1 MPRTANFNWTVLRAQ
16 KELCAQIW
24 TAFSVF
30 PFFFGKLKI
39 LRGFL
44 AFWSF
49 FCGKLQFGRSRS
61 SEGIER
67 TDFMSGSRPIQ
78 CLLPFYKKY
87 ENLTWISCIL
97 VFFCGELQFDRSRSS
112 EGIERTD
119 LMSGSS
125 PIQCLLPFYKKYENP
140 RKISCI
146 LVFLYLA

>member
-1 MPRTANFNWTVLRAQ
+1 MKFGPNVHQILLISVRGNSSTFGHFWRKSRMPRTANFNWTVLRAQ

-30 PFFFGKLKI
+30 PRFFEKLKI

-49 FCGKLQFGRSRS
+49 FCGKLQFDG
-61 SEGIER
+61 
-67 TDFMSGSRPIQ
+67 
-78 CLLPFYKKY
+78 
-87 ENLTWISCIL
+87 
-97 VFFCGELQFDRSRSS
+97 SRSS

-146 LVFLYLA
+146 LVFLYLAQP